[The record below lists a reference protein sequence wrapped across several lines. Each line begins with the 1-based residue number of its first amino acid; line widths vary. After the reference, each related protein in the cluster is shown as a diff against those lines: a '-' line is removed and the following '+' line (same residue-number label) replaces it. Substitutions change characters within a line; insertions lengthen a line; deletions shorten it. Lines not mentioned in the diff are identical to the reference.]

1 MLNPTPVEVG
11 VLNTSLTPKMWDLA
25 KGEAEDTQTTVL
37 DSKTHVEFD
46 PWNYSSSR
54 DNVAFVSLKIKR
66 NTLLYLSL
74 IEML

>member
-1 MLNPTPVEVG
+1 MLSPTPVEVG

-25 KGEAEDTQTTVL
+25 KGEAEDTQTAVL
-37 DSKTHVEFD
+37 DSKTYVVFD

-54 DNVAFVSLKIKR
+54 DKIPFFSLKIKR

-74 IEML
+74 IEIL